1 MIETVTV
8 DKDVLSF
15 LRAIYFGAYGDAY
28 EAAGNRAYRD
38 MNRTIRFNGM
48 AVEKRSELRSKTINL
63 LRTEISQ
70 FINKPC
76 PSQKSFDE
84 WHYSV
89 CSKIRRLYCK
99 EGVSFT
105 FGQAQKWVNM
115 TCKYLF
121 IIGETDFANC
131 FAYLHIP
138 LDNYIFEAAKKELE
152 IPKPGI
158 AWSRWDD
165 YHSQYMRYQEEL
177 RSRIRNVAP
186 LRWEFTNWLKV
197 AREL

>member
-1 MIETVTV
+1 MIESVTV

-15 LRAIYFGAYGDAY
+15 LRAIYFGTYKDRY

-48 AVEKRSELRSKTINL
+48 EAEKRNALRAETINL
-63 LRTEISQ
+63 LRNEIEKIIS
-70 FINKPC
+70 KTC
-76 PSQKSFDE
+76 TSQKVFDE
-84 WHYSV
+84 WHYLV
-89 CSKIRRLYCK
+89 CSKIRILYRK
-99 EGVSFT
+99 EGVQFT

-121 IIGETDFANC
+121 IIGETDFVNC

-138 LDNYIFEAAKKELE
+138 LDNYIFEAAKTELG
-152 IPKPGI
+152 IAKPSI

-165 YHSQYMRYQEEL
+165 YDSQYMSYQIDL
-177 RSRIRNVAP
+177 RSHIQNVAP

-197 AREL
+197 AREQ